1 MGQNRP
7 ISCRC
12 PCFQY
17 LIQTFVVNVVA
28 VSKDVHRLGKHA
40 FISDSSD
47 DFRFCPRS
55 VGQINP
61 SFEFPGHLP
70 IHFVDDAVPEKN
82 QITHKYQEN
91 SRKYVSLQCFN
102 FTRSFFLKQ
111 GNHIHWTEIS
121 FSLWKSQ
128 KIIFAVYKNQS
139 KFKILLLFKFYLSTH
154 WHDKKRW
161 LYSSRKTSR
170 EETIRKNGIK
180 F

>member
-1 MGQNRP
+1 MKNCLLFSLFFTWSLIGPIFGPVSMKLLQLLFIIEGMGN
-7 ISCRC
+7 
-12 PCFQY
+12 
-17 LIQTFVVNVVA
+17 FVVNVGGAFKV
-28 VSKDVHRLGKHA
+28 VHRFGKHA

-121 FSLWKSQ
+121 FSL
-128 KIIFAVYKNQS
+128 
-139 KFKILLLFKFYLSTH
+139 
-154 WHDKKRW
+154 
-161 LYSSRKTSR
+161 
-170 EETIRKNGIK
+170 
-180 F
+180 